1 MILKFLLSALICFV
15 FAEANSRSLEC
26 TKVAIGECCSRL
38 WSERCPQPQC
48 AKQVNRRCPERK
60 ALIQHALHSKDLRRA
75 PQKPEVPKCGT
86 AETGYQPCTTK
97 SVANKLFLSC
107 CELYVPPECHFM
119 CEYEY
124 DQEKTKNMLS
134 RMILENKC
142 SFKHI
147 SSILYCASQ
156 NRNNTKCCADLDLN
170 SSSLMVGSRCL
181 RMCDPAGSSLD
192 TITKQDVTCLYNWNV
207 IMYCSHSGITE
218 M

>member
-1 MILKFLLSALICFV
+1 MIMKFLLSALICFV

-75 PQKPEVPKCGT
+75 PQKPEV
-86 AETGYQPCTTK
+86 
-97 SVANKLFLSC
+97 
-107 CELYVPPECHFM
+107 
-119 CEYEY
+119 
-124 DQEKTKNMLS
+124 LS